1 MWAIY
6 LFETSCLGEGIH
18 STECHSSLNYGG
30 YVRRQKAN
38 GRLEKTAG
46 WSWQRLQDQ
55 QGSGGCQR
63 STAIYAVIW
72 NRQGSRRVAT
82 YYLDPQAAAV
92 SRRTEYFL
100 QAEKPPKKLRL
111 SWKTAE
117 IYFSASRRKNFSL
130 NLHYDDIIFDSP
142 GITLPHRQVIKC
154 LNKKK
159 WKWKE
164 MQKLWH

>member
-82 YYLDPQAAAV
+82 YYLDP
-92 SRRTEYFL
+92 
-100 QAEKPPKKLRL
+100 KPPPLA
-111 SWKTAE
+111 AE
-117 IYFSASRRKNFSL
+117 PNIFCKPKNRRKNYGLVEKLPRFIFRLAAAKISVWTCITMTLFSTVL
-130 NLHYDDIIFDSP
+130 ELHCHID
-142 GITLPHRQVIKC
+142 K
-154 LNKKK
+154 
-159 WKWKE
+159 
-164 MQKLWH
+164 